1 MPGSHALLSPSA
13 AHRWLN
19 CTPSVRLEEGIED
32 KGSDF
37 AAEGTLAHAI
47 CEQKLL
53 SILGRPHEDADKEIA
68 DLSPKYHSGEM
79 DEYTDTYR
87 SIVMEKLN
95 AARVNTPDAQLL
107 VEVRL
112 DFRSFLQDSFGTA
125 DAVIIAD
132 DLMEIIDFK
141 YGKGVKVSAF
151 QNPQMRIYALGA
163 LDEFLLEYNIK
174 RVRMTIVQPRI
185 DNLSEDEMPVSSL
198 LKWRDE
204 ILRPASEL
212 AFRGEG
218 EQKPGEWCRF
228 CKVKASCKALA
239 TLATK
244 TCNEDFKNPRLI
256 SDEDIPKLL
265 PLIPVLKSW
274 MDDFTVFSLERA
286 MAGAHLEGYKVV
298 EGRSVRQ
305 VTDQDGLVGILTQ
318 EGFDRDILFRPA
330 ELKTLGDLE
339 KIVGKK
345 KFADLSKPYVTK
357 PQGKP
362 ALVELSDKRP
372 PLPLQSANDDFKE
385 LNTNS

>member
-53 SILGRPHEDADKEIA
+53 TILDRPHAEADKEIEE
-68 DLSPKYHSGEM
+68 LSPRYHTGEM
-79 DEYTDTYR
+79 EEYTDTYR
-87 SIVMEKLN
+87 AIVMEKFN

-141 YGKGVKVSAF
+141 YGKGVKVSAVA
-151 QNPQMRIYALGA
+151 NPQMRIYALGA

-185 DNLSEDEMPVSSL
+185 DNLSEDEMSVEEL
-198 LKWRDE
+198 TAWRDTV
-204 ILRPASEL
+204 LRPASEL
-212 AFRGEG
+212 AFRGDG

-228 CKVKASCKALA
+228 CKVKASCKAIALLA
-239 TLATK
+239 KK

-274 MDDFTVFSLERA
+274 MDDFTAFSLERA
-286 MAGAHLEGYKVV
+286 MAGADIEGYKVV
-298 EGRSVRQ
+298 EGRSIRQ
-305 VTDQDGLVGILTQ
+305 ITNQDGLVGVLTK
-318 EGFDRDILFRPA
+318 EGYDRDILFRPA

-345 KFADLSKPYVTK
+345 KFAELSKDFVTK

-372 PLPLQSANDDFKE
+372 PLSLQSANDDFKE
-385 LNTNS
+385 LNQ

>member
-53 SILGRPHEDADKEIA
+53 TLLGRPHDEADKEIEE
-68 DLSPKYHSGEM
+68 LSPKYHSGEM
-79 DEYTDTYR
+79 DEYTDTYKA
-87 SIVMEKLN
+87 IVMEKYN
-95 AARVNTPDAQLL
+95 AAKVNTPDAQLL

-198 LKWRDE
+198 TKWRDE
-204 ILRPASEL
+204 VLRPASEL
-212 AFRGEG
+212 AFRGDG

-298 EGRSVRQ
+298 EGRSIRQ

-362 ALVELSDKRP
+362 TLVELSDKRP
-372 PLPLQSANDDFKE
+372 PLSLQSANDDFKE
-385 LNTNS
+385 LNSNS

>member
-68 DLSPKYHSGEM
+68 DLSPQYHSGEM
-79 DEYTDTYR
+79 DEYADTYR
-87 SIVMEKLN
+87 SIVMEKFN

-298 EGRSVRQ
+298 EGRSIRQ